1 MSNVFSLQVSHIL
14 RHIIEIIIDVI
25 LFNFVLKNYQ
35 RVFILIWHIVTFLY
49 SYISCSS
56 SFVNPSDF
64 LHWLSYCLQIKIVYQ
79 YSSFP
84 IWILFFFISYCLI
97 KNFSTILNRSMRMR
111 YSCLFP
117 DFKEKTFSPLLL
129 IVMLDINEL
138 T

>member
-1 MSNVFSLQVSHIL
+1 MSNVFSLQVSHIFFKTYNWNYY
-14 RHIIEIIIDVI
+14 RCY
-25 LFNFVLKNYQ
+25 FNFVLKNYQ

-79 YSSFP
+79 YYSFP
-84 IWILFFFISYCLI
+84 IWILFFISYYLI
-97 KNFSTILNRSMRMR
+97 KNFSTILIRSMRVR

-129 IVMLDINEL
+129 IMMLAIEL